1 MTVPDPHEDEILGKA
16 YDAALARRLLTFLRP
31 YRVAVA
37 FAFLCLVLEKAA
49 ELAGPMLIGAALDAA
64 VLDRDLASLDRFAL
78 LFLGTVL
85 VGFCF
90 NYLQTLAVQQTGQ
103 RAMHDLRQILFTHLV
118 RQDVAFFDRNPV
130 GRLMTRVVS
139 DVENL
144 NELFSTG
151 LVTFLGDSLTLVGIA
166 AALLWLD
173 WRLALLTY
181 LTAPALFFLTAAY
194 RRRARANYRESRK
207 VLARLNAYLQ
217 EHISG
222 MATVQAFGQ
231 EARTLDRFQEINT
244 RYRDLL
250 LRSVRYNAVF
260 FPLVEVLSALS
271 VGLVF
276 AAGGWLAG
284 AGGVAVGAVVAFILY
299 VQRAY
304 RPIRDLA
311 EKYNIFQAAM
321 ASGERI
327 VSLLDTRPTLLDP
340 PVPRASAP
348 FRGEV
353 EFQGVSLEYVPGE
366 PVLREVSFRV
376 APGGKVALVG
386 ATGAGKTSI
395 ISLLCRFYDVTAG
408 RVLVDGID
416 IREWDRATLR
426 RNLGLVL
433 QDIFLFSGDIAGN
446 IGLGDPRIGA
456 EAVEA
461 AARRVRAD
469 AFIRRLPQGF
479 AEPVQERGA
488 TLSQGERQLLA
499 FARALAFDPRILILD
514 EATSSV
520 DTETE
525 RLIQE
530 ALRTLLRGRTALIIA
545 HRLSTVRF
553 VDRILVVHRG
563 RIWEEGRHEDLLRRG
578 GIYAR
583 LYRLQYLPQEMRA
596 ASSAS

>member
-1 MTVPDPHEDEILGKA
+1 
-16 YDAALARRLLTFLRP
+16 
-31 YRVAVA
+31 AVA
-37 FAFLCLVLEKAA
+37 FAFLCLLLEKGA
-49 ELAGPMLIGAALDAA
+49 ELAGPMLIGGALDAA
-64 VLDRDLASLDRFAL
+64 VLHRDVVSLDRYAL
-78 LFLGTVL
+78 LFLGSVL
-85 VGFCF
+85 LAFVF
-90 NYLQTLAVQQTGQ
+90 NYLQTLTVQQTGQ
-103 RAMHDLRQILFTHLV
+103 RAMHDLRQTLFTHLT
-118 RQDVAFFDRNPV
+118 RQDLAFFDKNPV
-130 GRLMTRVVS
+130 GRLMTRVIN

-173 WRLALLTY
+173 WRLALLTF
-181 LTAPALFFLTAAY
+181 LVAPALFVLTAAY
-194 RRRARANYRESRK
+194 RRRARANYRETRK

-222 MATVQAFGQ
+222 MATVQVFGQ
-231 EARTLDRFQEINT
+231 ELRAQDRFQEINT
-244 RYRDLL
+244 RYRDLQV
-250 LRSVRYNAVF
+250 RSVRYNALF
-260 FPLVEVLSALS
+260 FPVVEVLSALS
-271 VGLVF
+271 VGLIF

-284 AGGVAVGAVVAFILY
+284 AGGVAVGEVVAFILY

-304 RPIRDLA
+304 RPVRDLA

-327 VSLLDTRPTLLDP
+327 VTLLETHPTLLDP
-340 PVPRASAP
+340 AMPRASAP

-366 PVLREVSFRV
+366 PVLRDVSFRV
-376 APGGKVALVG
+376 APGEKVALVG
-386 ATGAGKTSI
+386 ATGAGKTSL

-408 RVLVDGID
+408 RILVDGID
-416 IREWDRATLR
+416 IREWDRVTLR
-426 RNLGLVL
+426 RQLGLVL
-433 QDIFLFSGDIAGN
+433 QDVFLFSGDIAGN
-446 IGLGDPRIGA
+446 IGLEDPRISA

-469 AFIRRLPQGF
+469 AFIGRLPGGY

-530 ALRTLLRGRTALIIA
+530 ALQTLLQGRTALIIA

-563 RIWEEGRHEDLLRRG
+563 RIREEGRHQDLLRRG

-583 LYRLQYLPQEMRA
+583 LYQLQYLPQEVRA
-596 ASSAS
+596 G

>member
-1 MTVPDPHEDEILGKA
+1 MTVPDLHEDEILGKA
-16 YDAALARRLLTFLRP
+16 YDAALARRMLTFLRP
-31 YRVAVA
+31 YRFRVALA
-37 FAFLCLVLEKAA
+37 SLCLLLEKGA

-64 VLDRDLASLDRFAL
+64 LVDRDLASLDRFVF

-85 VGFCF
+85 IAFLF
-90 NYLQTLAVQQTGQ
+90 NYVQTLTVHQTGQ
-103 RAMHDLRQILFTHLV
+103 QAMHDLRQTLFTHIL
-118 RQDVAFFDRNPV
+118 RQDVAFFDKNSV
-130 GRLMTRVVS
+130 GRLMTRVIN

-151 LVTFLGDSLTLVGIA
+151 LVAFLGDTVTLVGIA

-173 WRLALLTY
+173 WRLALLTF
-181 LTAPALFFLTAAY
+181 LMAPALVFLTAAY
-194 RRRARANYRESRK
+194 RRRARANYRESRR

-231 EARTLDRFQEINT
+231 ELRTLDRFHEINT

-250 LRSVRYNAVF
+250 VRSVRYNAAF
-260 FPLVEVLSALS
+260 FPLVEILSALS

-284 AGGVAVGAVVAFILY
+284 AGGVAVGQVVAFILY

-304 RPIRDLA
+304 LPVRDLA
-311 EKYNIFQAAM
+311 EKYNVFQAAM

-327 VSLLDTRPTLLDP
+327 VTMLDTRPTLVDP
-340 PVPRASAP
+340 ATPRASSP

-353 EFQGVSLEYVPGE
+353 EFQNVSLEYVPGE
-366 PVLREVSFRV
+366 PVLRDVSFRV
-376 APGGKVALVG
+376 APGEKVALVG
-386 ATGAGKTSI
+386 ATGAGKTSM

-408 RVLVDGID
+408 RILMDGID
-416 IREWDRATLR
+416 IREWDRETLR
-426 RNLGLVL
+426 RHLGLVL
-433 QDIFLFSGDIAGN
+433 QDVFLFSGDIAGN
-446 IGLGDPRIGA
+446 IGLYDPRIGA

-461 AARRVRAD
+461 AARRVHAGG
-469 AFIRRLPQGF
+469 FIGRLPGGY

-499 FARALAFDPRILILD
+499 FARALAFDPRVLILD

-530 ALRTLLRGRTALIIA
+530 ALRTLLEGRTALIVA

-563 RIWEEGRHEDLLRRG
+563 RIHEEGTHEDLLRRG

-583 LYRLQYLPQEMRA
+583 LYQLQYLLQEARA
-596 ASSAS
+596 E

>member
-1 MTVPDPHEDEILGKA
+1 MTVPDLHEDEVLGKA
-16 YDAALARRLLTFLRP
+16 YDAALARRMLTFLRP
-31 YRVAVA
+31 YRWAVA
-37 FAFLCLVLEKAA
+37 FAFLCLLVEKGA

-64 VLDRDLASLDRFAL
+64 VLDRDLARLDRYAL
-78 LFLGTVL
+78 LFLGSVL
-85 VGFCF
+85 LAFVF
-90 NYLQTLAVQQTGQ
+90 NYLQTLTVQQTGQ
-103 RAMHDLRQILFTHLV
+103 RAMHDLRRTLFTHLL
-118 RQDVAFFDRNPV
+118 RQDLAFFDKNPV
-130 GRLMTRVVS
+130 GRLMTRVIN

-144 NELFSTG
+144 SELFTTG
-151 LVTFLGDSLTLVGIA
+151 LVTFLGDSFTLVGIA

-181 LTAPALFFLTAAY
+181 LMAPALFFLTAAY
-194 RRRARANYRESRK
+194 RRRARTNYRESRK

-231 EARTLDRFQEINT
+231 EMRTLDRFQDINT

-260 FPLVEVLSALS
+260 FPVVEVLSALS

-327 VSLLDTRPTLLDP
+327 VTLLDTEPKLLDP
-340 PVPRASAP
+340 PVPRASSP

-353 EFQGVSLEYVPGE
+353 EFQGVSLDYVPGE

-376 APGGKVALVG
+376 APGEKVALVG
-386 ATGAGKTSI
+386 ATGAGKTSV

-408 RVLVDGID
+408 RILVDGID

-426 RNLGLVL
+426 RHLGLVL
-433 QDIFLFSGDIAGN
+433 QDVFLFSGDIAGN
-446 IGLGDPRIGA
+446 IGLEDPRIAA

-469 AFIRRLPQGF
+469 TFIRRMPGGF

-530 ALRTLLRGRTALIIA
+530 ALRTLLEGRTALIIA

-563 RIWEEGRHEDLLRRG
+563 RIQEEGNHEDLVRQN

-583 LYRLQYLPQEMRA
+583 LYRLQYLPQEARA
-596 ASSAS
+596 G

>member
-1 MTVPDPHEDEILGKA
+1 MTGPDLHEDEILGKA
-16 YDAALARRLLTFLRP
+16 YDARLARRMFTFLRP
-31 YRVAVA
+31 YRFAVG
-37 FAFLCLVLEKAA
+37 FAFFCLLLEKGA

-64 VLDRDLASLDRFAL
+64 VLDRDLARLDRLAL

-85 VGFCF
+85 FGFLF
-90 NYLQTLAVQQTGQ
+90 NYLQTLTVQQTGQ
-103 RAMHDLRQILFTHLV
+103 RAMHDLRQTLFTHVL
-118 RQDVAFFDRNPV
+118 RQDLAFFDKNPV
-130 GRLMTRVVS
+130 GRLMTRIIN

-181 LTAPALFFLTAAY
+181 LVAPALFFLTAAY
-194 RRRARANYRESRK
+194 RRRARENYRESRK

-231 EARTLDRFQEINT
+231 ELRALDRFQEINT

-250 LRSVRYNAVF
+250 LRSVRYNALF

-271 VGLVF
+271 VGIVF

-284 AGGVAVGAVVAFILY
+284 AGGVAVGEVVAFILY

-304 RPIRDLA
+304 RPVRDLA

-327 VSLLDTRPTLLDP
+327 VTLLDTRPTLVEP
-340 PVPRASAP
+340 PVPKASAP
-348 FRGEV
+348 FKGEV
-353 EFQGVSLEYVPGE
+353 EFQRVSLEYVPGE
-366 PVLREVSFRV
+366 PVLRDISFRV
-376 APGGKVALVG
+376 SPGEKVALVG
-386 ATGAGKTSI
+386 ATGGGKTSI
-395 ISLLCRFYDVTAG
+395 VSLLCRFYDVTAG
-408 RVLVDGID
+408 RILVDGID

-426 RNLGLVL
+426 RHLGLVL
-433 QDIFLFSGDIAGN
+433 QDVFLFSGDIAGN
-446 IGLGDPRIGA
+446 IGLHDPRIGL

-461 AARRVRAD
+461 AARRVHAD
-469 AFIRRLPQGF
+469 AFIRHLPRGF

-499 FARALAFDPRILILD
+499 FARALAFDPRVLILD

-530 ALRTLLRGRTALIIA
+530 ALRTLLEGRTALIIA

-563 RIWEEGRHEDLLRRG
+563 RIWEEGTHEDLLRRG

-583 LYRLQYLPQEMRA
+583 LYQLQYLPQEVRA
-596 ASSAS
+596 G

>member
-1 MTVPDPHEDEILGKA
+1 MTIPDLHEDEILGKA
-16 YDAALARRLLTFLRP
+16 YDAALARRLLAFLRP
-31 YRVAVA
+31 YRWAVA
-37 FAFLCLVLEKAA
+37 FAFLCLLLEKGG
-49 ELAGPMLIGAALDAA
+49 ELAGPMLIGGALDAA
-64 VLDRDLASLDRFAL
+64 VLHRDVVSLDRYAL
-78 LFLGTVL
+78 LFLGSVL
-85 VGFCF
+85 LAFVF
-90 NYLQTLAVQQTGQ
+90 NYLQTLTVQQTGQ
-103 RAMHDLRQILFTHLV
+103 RAMHDLRQTLFTHLL
-118 RQDVAFFDRNPV
+118 RQDLAFFDKNPV
-130 GRLMTRVVS
+130 GRLMTRVIN

-173 WRLALLTY
+173 WRLALLTF
-181 LTAPALFFLTAAY
+181 LMAPALFVLTAAY

-207 VLARLNAYLQ
+207 ILARLNAYLQ

-222 MATVQAFGQ
+222 MATVQVFGQ
-231 EARTLDRFQEINT
+231 ELRTQDRFQEINT
-244 RYRDLL
+244 RYRDLQV
-250 LRSVRYNAVF
+250 RSVRYNALF
-260 FPLVEVLSALS
+260 FPVVEVLSALS
-271 VGLVF
+271 VGLIF

-284 AGGVAVGAVVAFILY
+284 AGGVAVGEVVAFILY

-304 RPIRDLA
+304 RPVRDLA

-327 VSLLDTRPTLLDP
+327 VTLLETHPTLLDP
-340 PVPRASAP
+340 AMPRASAP

-366 PVLREVSFRV
+366 PVLRDVSFRV
-376 APGGKVALVG
+376 APGEKVALVG
-386 ATGAGKTSI
+386 ATGAGKTSL

-408 RVLVDGID
+408 RILVDGID
-416 IREWDRATLR
+416 IREWDRVTLR
-426 RNLGLVL
+426 RQLGLVL
-433 QDIFLFSGDIAGN
+433 QDVFLFSGDIAGN
-446 IGLGDPRIGA
+446 IGLEDPRISA
-456 EAVEA
+456 EAVKA

-469 AFIRRLPQGF
+469 AFIGRLPGGY

-530 ALRTLLRGRTALIIA
+530 ALQTLLQGRTALIIA

-563 RIWEEGRHEDLLRRG
+563 RIREEGRHEDLLRRG

-583 LYRLQYLPQEMRA
+583 LYQLQYLPQEARA
-596 ASSAS
+596 G

>member
-1 MTVPDPHEDEILGKA
+1 VTVPDLHEDEILGKA
-16 YDAALARRLLTFLRP
+16 YDAALARRMLAFLRP
-31 YRVAVA
+31 YRWAVA
-37 FAFLCLVLEKAA
+37 FAFLCLLVEKGA
-49 ELAGPMLIGAALDAA
+49 ELAGPMLIGAALDAV
-64 VLDRDLASLDRFAL
+64 VLERDLAGLDRYAL
-78 LFLGTVL
+78 LFLGSVL
-85 VGFCF
+85 LAFVF
-90 NYLQTLAVQQTGQ
+90 NYLQTLTVQQTGQ
-103 RAMHDLRQILFTHLV
+103 RAMHDLRRTLFTHIL
-118 RQDVAFFDRNPV
+118 RQDAAFFDGNPV
-130 GRLMTRVVS
+130 GRLMTRVIN

-181 LTAPALFFLTAAY
+181 LMAPALFFLTAAY

-231 EARTLDRFQEINT
+231 EARTLDRFQDINT
-244 RYRDLL
+244 GYRDLL

-260 FPLVEVLSALS
+260 FPVVEVLSALS
-271 VGLVF
+271 VGLIF

-327 VSLLDTRPTLLDP
+327 VTLLDTQPTLLDP
-340 PVPRASAP
+340 PVPRASSP

-353 EFQGVSLEYVPGE
+353 EFQGVSLDYVPGE

-376 APGGKVALVG
+376 APGEKVALVG

-408 RVLVDGID
+408 RILVDGID
-416 IREWDRATLR
+416 IREWERATLR
-426 RNLGLVL
+426 RHLGLVL
-433 QDIFLFSGDIAGN
+433 QDVFLFSGDIAGN
-446 IGLGDPRIGA
+446 IGLEDPRIAA

-469 AFIRRLPQGF
+469 TFIRRLPGGF

-530 ALRTLLRGRTALIIA
+530 ALRTLLEGRTALIIA

-563 RIWEEGRHEDLLRRG
+563 RIQEEGTHEDLLRRD

-583 LYRLQYLPQEMRA
+583 LYRLQYLPQEARQD
-596 ASSAS
+596 

>member
-16 YDAALARRLLTFLRP
+16 YDAALARRLLAFLRP
-31 YRVAVA
+31 YRWAVA
-37 FAFLCLVLEKAA
+37 FAFLCLLLEKGA

-64 VLDRDLASLDRFAL
+64 VVHRDVVSLDRFAL
-78 LFLGTVL
+78 LFLGSVL
-85 VGFCF
+85 MAFVF
-90 NYLQTLAVQQTGQ
+90 NYLQTLTVQQTGQ
-103 RAMHDLRQILFTHLV
+103 RAMHDLRRTLFTHLT
-118 RQDVAFFDRNPV
+118 RQDLAFFDKNPV
-130 GRLMTRVVS
+130 GRLMTRVIN

-173 WRLALLTY
+173 WRLALLTF
-181 LTAPALFFLTAAY
+181 LMAPALFLLTAAY

-222 MATVQAFGQ
+222 MATVQVFGQ
-231 EARTLDRFQEINT
+231 ELRTQDRFQEINT
-244 RYRDLL
+244 RYRDLQV
-250 LRSVRYNAVF
+250 RSVRYNALF
-260 FPLVEVLSALS
+260 FPVVEVLSALS

-284 AGGVAVGAVVAFILY
+284 AGGVAVGEVVAFILY

-304 RPIRDLA
+304 RPVRDLA

-327 VSLLDTRPTLLDP
+327 VTLLETRPTLLDP
-340 PVPRASAP
+340 AIPRALAP

-366 PVLREVSFRV
+366 PVLRDVSFRV
-376 APGGKVALVG
+376 APGEKVALVG
-386 ATGAGKTSI
+386 ATGAGKTSM

-408 RVLVDGID
+408 RILVDGID
-416 IREWDRATLR
+416 IREWDRSTLR
-426 RNLGLVL
+426 RHLGLVL
-433 QDIFLFSGDIAGN
+433 QDVFLFSGDIAGN
-446 IGLGDPRIGA
+446 IGLEDPRISA
-456 EAVEA
+456 EAVEG

-469 AFIRRLPQGF
+469 AFIRRLPGGF

-530 ALRTLLRGRTALIIA
+530 ALQTLLHGRTALIIA

-563 RIWEEGRHEDLLRRG
+563 RIREEGRHEDLLRRG

-583 LYRLQYLPQEMRA
+583 LYQLQYLPQEVGA
-596 ASSAS
+596 G

>member
-1 MTVPDPHEDEILGKA
+1 MTGGDLYEDEILGKA
-16 YDAALARRLLTFLRP
+16 YDARLARRLLTFLGP
-31 YRVAVA
+31 YRLAVG
-37 FAFLCLVLEKAA
+37 FAFLCLLLEKGA
-49 ELAGPMLIGAALDAA
+49 ELAGPLLIGAALDAA
-64 VLDRDLASLDRFAL
+64 VLDRDLARLDRLAL
-78 LFLGTVL
+78 FFLGTVL
-85 VGFCF
+85 FAFLF
-90 NYLQTLAVQQTGQ
+90 NYLQTLVVQQTGQ
-103 RAMHDLRQILFTHLV
+103 RAMHDLRQTLFSHLL
-118 RQDVAFFDRNPV
+118 RQDLAFFDKNPV
-130 GRLMTRVVS
+130 GRLMTRVLN

-151 LVTFLGDSLTLVGIA
+151 FVTFLGDSLTLVGIA

-173 WRLALLTY
+173 WRLALLTF
-181 LTAPALFFLTAAY
+181 LMAPALFFLTAAY
-194 RRRARANYRESRK
+194 RRRARGNYRESRK

-231 EARTLDRFQEINT
+231 ELRTLDRFQEINT

-250 LRSVRYNAVF
+250 VRSVRYNALF

-271 VGLVF
+271 VGVVF

-284 AGGVAVGAVVAFILY
+284 AGGVAVGEVVAFILY

-304 RPIRDLA
+304 RPVRDLA

-327 VSLLDTRPTLLDP
+327 VSLLETRPTLVDP
-340 PVPRASAP
+340 AVPTASAP
-348 FRGEV
+348 FRGGV

-366 PVLREVSFRV
+366 PVLRDVSFRV
-376 APGGKVALVG
+376 SPGEKVALVG

-408 RVLVDGID
+408 RILVDGID

-426 RNLGLVL
+426 RHLGLVL
-433 QDIFLFSGDIAGN
+433 QDVFLFSGDIAGN
-446 IGLGDPRIGA
+446 IGLHDPRIGL
-456 EAVEA
+456 EAVEG
-461 AARRVRAD
+461 AARRVHAD
-469 AFIRRLPQGF
+469 AFIRRLAGGY

-530 ALRTLLRGRTALIIA
+530 ALRTLLHGRTALIIA
-545 HRLSTVRF
+545 HRLSTIRF

-563 RIWEEGRHEDLLRRG
+563 QIREEGTHEDLLRRG

-583 LYRLQYLPQEMRA
+583 LYQLQYLPQEVRA
-596 ASSAS
+596 G